1 MLLLPKF
8 EYHEPQNIDDACLL
22 LHQLKPDGKIIAGGT
37 DVLVNLKT
45 GKITPKAL
53 ISIARLSGLS
63 GIEQQGS
70 KIWIGSQ
77 TIVSDLAENKLIRN
91 KYPILSKAAS
101 TLGSPLIRN
110 RATIGGNIVTARPA
124 ADLIPPLIALGATFE
139 LKCEEGTREVLLE
152 EFLVGPGQTMIRENE
167 ILTRV
172 ILGEMPLLTGGDYI
186 KLGHRKALEIAI
198 VAVASII
205 ILNQSKTIIQ
215 DAKVILSA
223 VAPKAIHAVSAEQ
236 ALRGEKPTRKL
247 FEFAASRASEDCK
260 PISDIR
266 GGGEYRKEM
275 VKVLTKRTLV
285 NAFEEANRLK

>member
-8 EYHEPQNIDDACLL
+8 EYHEPENLDAACLL
-22 LHQLKPDGKIIAGGT
+22 LNQLKTDGKIIAGGT

-45 GKITPKAL
+45 GTITPKAL
-53 ISIARLSGLS
+53 ISIARLLGLA
-63 GIEQQGS
+63 GVEEQGS

-77 TIVSDLAENKLIRN
+77 TIVSDLVGNELIKN

-124 ADLIPPLIALGATFE
+124 ADLIPPLIALGATVE
-139 LKCEEGTREVLLE
+139 LKCDGGRREVLLE

-167 ILTRV
+167 ILTKV

-198 VAVASII
+198 VAVASVI

-236 ALRGEKPTRKL
+236 ALRGEKPTLKL
-247 FEFAASRASEDCK
+247 FESAASRAKEDCK

-266 GGGEYRKEM
+266 GGSEYRKEM
-275 VKVLTKRTLV
+275 VAVLTKRTLA
-285 NAFEEANRLK
+285 NAFEEINKLQ